1 MSTPKYCSRVD
12 PQRLTIKHSIPN
24 TIFANEDVLIE
35 DVAIEELL
43 HLLEL
48 QETAE
53 QMYQACPELFS
64 EKPGI
69 ERISLSPDF
78 HKGSGIPIG
87 TSMLTKGM
95 VIPGAVGNDV
105 NCGVRLYKTSLK
117 KDQFLAAIDQLEAPL
132 RHIFFEGGRNIP
144 LTLEQRQNIICSGL
158 QNLEKV
164 SDDGLW
170 KYFDSEQ
177 HQVDL
182 DHCRHRGGFDTAGL
196 SFGLQDYLSDD
207 RIMRDSSIGSIGG
220 GNHFVEIQSVEKIH
234 KASAAHAFG
243 LSKDQVVVM
252 VHSGSL
258 NVGHLCGSFYRNECK
273 RIYPSSLKY
282 PSNGIFPLPNKAP
295 EYKTFWTALHNAAN
309 FAFVNRFFLG
319 LMVKRVLTEQF
330 GALEMPLL
338 YDSPHNL
345 AWATEQQKYLH
356 RKGACPAGG
365 LDTGPFQWHGE
376 PVMVP
381 GSMGSPSFILEGQGQ
396 EEALFSA
403 SHGAGRKLS
412 RGHALKHDDREFKS
426 FLASSHVI
434 TPVDPNRA
442 DLRGRRDIQQK
453 YYDDLKKEAPF
464 AYKDVYPV
472 VNTLKDSGVA
482 SPVAEMQPLLTLKS

>member
-1 MSTPKYCSRVD
+1 MTPPKHCSRID
-12 PQRLTIKHSIPN
+12 AQRLTIDHPVAN
-24 TIFANEDVLIE
+24 TIFANEEVLVE

-43 HLLEL
+43 SLLKL

-53 QMYQACPELFS
+53 EMFRVCPELFS
-64 EKPGI
+64 EPPGI

-87 TSMLTKGM
+87 TSLLTKGM

-117 KDQFLAAIDQLEAPL
+117 KDSFLAAIDKLEAPL

-144 LTLEQRQNIICSGL
+144 LTLPQRQNIIFSGL

-164 SDDGLW
+164 SDQGLW
-170 KYFDSEQ
+170 KYFDPAQ
-177 HQVDL
+177 HKADL
-182 DHCRHRGGFDTAGL
+182 DHCRHGGGFDTEGQ

-220 GNHFVEIQSVEKIH
+220 GNHFVEIQFIDKIH

-258 NVGHLCGSFYRNECK
+258 NVGHLCGSFYRTECK
-273 RIYPSSLKY
+273 HIYPKALKY
-282 PSNGIFPLPNKAP
+282 PSNGIFPLPDKAP

-309 FAFVNRFFLG
+309 FAFANRCFLG
-319 LMVKRVLTEQF
+319 LMIKRVLTEQF
-330 GALEMPLL
+330 GPIEMPLL

-345 AWATEQQKYLH
+345 AWATDEQRFLH
-356 RKGACPAGG
+356 RKGACPAEGIG
-365 LDTGPFQWHGE
+365 SGPFQWHGE

-381 GSMGSPSFILEGQGQ
+381 GSMGSPSFILEGQGRAD
-396 EEALFSA
+396 ALFSA

-412 RGHALKHDDREFKS
+412 RGHALKHDDQEFKS
-426 FLASSHVI
+426 FLATSHVI
-434 TPVDPNRA
+434 TAVDPARA

-472 VNTLKDSGVA
+472 VNTLKNSEVA
-482 SPVAEMQPLLTLKS
+482 CPVAEMQPLLTLKS